1 MLTWCVGGGGGG
13 GTGNPDVTDRAVIT
27 DEKHG
32 VAVQRTID
40 VILQHTHSSTIHLQ
54 DGSESKLLYC
64 GRYFKV

>member
-1 MLTWCVGGGGGG
+1 MLTWWVGGGGC

-40 VILQHTHSSTIHLQ
+40 VTLQHTHRSTIHLH